1 MDFQTPIGRFINLV
15 VANIPY
21 GDKTM
26 HFLLMAVF
34 TFLLNGALNN
44 KQLRWAGQQWPAGS
58 LIVALLIT
66 LEECSQVFIPSRNF
80 EMMDLVCKHAGI
92 YAGRLLLLF
101 LLPGLGHQTTGKA
114 NERTTTISIQAI
126 FNKTR

>member
-1 MDFQTPIGRFINLV
+1 
-15 VANIPY
+15 
-21 GDKTM
+21 M

-80 EMMDLVCKHAGI
+80 EMINPCIVTNQVRNFEMMDLVCNYAGI
-92 YAGRLLLLF
+92 YAGGLLLLF